1 MLLDCPECGGAL
13 SSEAESCPNCG
24 YVLNPRPTSLDQ
36 IFGILG
42 CFLKAILLLVAA
54 VFLLSLCSGESG
66 IKRIQAL
73 RAPSPLPQFKTARGS
88 LDASSGESVGR
99 AATAR
104 REKTRGITGTAGR
117 LKTAP

>member
-88 LDASSGESVGR
+88 LDASSGESVVGA
-99 AATAR
+99 AATR
-104 REKTRGITGTAGR
+104 RGQTRGITGTARR

>member
-1 MLLDCPECGGAL
+1 M

-36 IFGILG
+36 IFSILG
-42 CFLKAILLLVAA
+42 CFLKGILLLVAA

-73 RAPSPLPQFKTARGS
+73 RAPSPLPPFMAARGS
-88 LDASSGESVGR
+88 RSASLGESVVR
-99 AATAR
+99 AATR
-104 REKTRGITGTAGR
+104 RG
-117 LKTAP
+117 